1 MVPLGREAGHLCPVS
16 ASHWLQAVFPGA
28 RTCCFHQGQRSGEG
42 DTLGALGRENSETIR
57 GQWWEG
63 GEAGKGVRVPSG
75 GDLAWKS
82 SLRKKP
88 GEKIHRSDYILGA
101 FLCGTELETSKRRCC
116 LAGEA
121 SPGLVKTR
129 SASWSAHLTVSTP
142 QGTAKP
148 PPPKYP
154 FFLPSRSSAEQGKLI
169 CFFKISKQRG
179 GRI

>member
-1 MVPLGREAGHLCPVS
+1 VEQGPSEMPSAGLPWLSNGWESACSCEELVFEPWSGR
-16 ASHWLQAVFPGA
+16 
-28 RTCCFHQGQRSGEG
+28 
-42 DTLGALGRENSETIR
+42 
-57 GQWWEG
+57 
-63 GEAGKGVRVPSG
+63 GVRVPSG

-101 FLCGTELETSKRRCC
+101 FLCGAELEASKRRRC
-116 LAGEA
+116 LAGGA

-154 FFLPSRSSAEQGKLI
+154 FFLPSRSSTEQGKLI